1 MTISEKIDIIRYNIA
16 ESAEKAG
23 RKAEDVFLLPVS
35 KTKPVEMIREVLKCN
50 INAIGENYV
59 QEFTQKYDILKDEVS
74 EYHFIGHLQS
84 NKVKYIIDKTHLIH
98 SVHSL
103 ELLKEINKRACKIER
118 IQDVLIEVNYTK
130 EASKSGIYEENLE
143 KLLYGSNDFENVR
156 IKGLMMMPPADYN
169 DEMLKKTF
177 CSFNELFL
185 KTASKDFGKTVSMNT
200 LSMGMSGD
208 YKIAVSQGS
217 TMVRIGS
224 TIFGERDYTNK

>member
-16 ESAEKAG
+16 ENAKKAG
-23 RKAEDVFLLPVS
+23 RKPEDVFLLPVS
-35 KTKPVEMIREVLKCN
+35 KTKPIEMIREVLKCN

-59 QEFTQKYDILKDEVS
+59 QEFTAKYDILKDEVQ

-84 NKVKYIIDKTHLIH
+84 NKVKYIIDKAHLIH

-103 ELLKEINKRACKIER
+103 ELIKEIDKRAKKINR

-130 EASKSGIYEENLE
+130 EASKSGIYEEELD
-143 KLLYGSNDFENVR
+143 KLLYSANDYSNIR
-156 IKGLMMMPPADYN
+156 IKGLMMMPPASYN
-169 DEMLKKTF
+169 DEMLQKTF
-177 CSFNELFL
+177 CDFNELFM
-185 KTASKDFGKTVSMNT
+185 KTGSKNFGENVSMKI

-224 TIFGERDYTNK
+224 TIFGERNYNL

>member
-16 ESAEKAG
+16 ESAKKAG

-59 QEFTQKYDILKDEVS
+59 QEFVKKYEILTDEVK

-103 ELLKEINKRACKIER
+103 ELLKEIDKRAKKLER
-118 IQDVLIEVNYTK
+118 VQNVLIEVNYTK
-130 EASKSGIYEENLE
+130 EESKSGVFEENLE
-143 KLLYGSNDFENVR
+143 ELLYNSNAFENVH
-156 IKGLMMMPPADYN
+156 IKGLMMMPPASYN
-169 DEMLKKTF
+169 EEMLKKTF
-177 CSFNELFL
+177 CSFNELFM
-185 KTASKDFGKTVSMNT
+185 KTALKDFGKTVSMNT

-208 YKIAVSQGS
+208 YKIAVLQGS
-217 TMVRIGS
+217 TLVRIGS

>member
-16 ESAEKAG
+16 QSAQKAG

-35 KTKPVEMIREVLKCN
+35 KTKPIEMIREVLKCD

-59 QEFTQKYDILKDEVS
+59 QEFVSKYEILGDEVS

-98 SVHSL
+98 SVHSI
-103 ELLKEINKRACKIER
+103 ELLKEINKRAEKINR
-118 IQDVLIEVNYTK
+118 VQDVLIEVNYTK
-130 EASKSGIYEENLE
+130 EETKSGIYAENLDE
-143 KLLYGSNDFENVR
+143 LLYNSNVFENVR
-156 IKGLMMMPPADYN
+156 IKGLMMMPPASYN
-169 DEMLKKTF
+169 DEMLKRTF

-185 KTASKDFGKTVSMNT
+185 KTALKDFGKNVSMNT

-208 YKIAVSQGS
+208 YKIAISQGS

-224 TIFGERDYTNK
+224 TIFGERDYTK

>member
-16 ESAEKAG
+16 ESAKKAG

-59 QEFTQKYDILKDEVS
+59 QEFVKKYEILTDEVKQ
-74 EYHFIGHLQS
+74 YHFIGHLQS

-103 ELLKEINKRACKIER
+103 ELLKEIDKRAKKINKT
-118 IQDVLIEVNYTK
+118 QDVLIEVNYTK
-130 EASKSGIYEENLE
+130 EESKSGIFTENLE
-143 KLLYGSNDFENVR
+143 QLLYDSASFENVK
-156 IKGLMMMPPADYN
+156 INGLMMMPPASYN
-169 DEMLKKTF
+169 EEMLKKTF
-177 CSFNELFL
+177 CNFNELFL
-185 KTASKDFGKTVSMNT
+185 KTASKDFGGNVSMNT

-208 YKIAVSQGS
+208 YEIAVSQGS
-217 TMVRIGS
+217 TLVRIGS
-224 TIFGERDYTNK
+224 TIFGEREYLNK